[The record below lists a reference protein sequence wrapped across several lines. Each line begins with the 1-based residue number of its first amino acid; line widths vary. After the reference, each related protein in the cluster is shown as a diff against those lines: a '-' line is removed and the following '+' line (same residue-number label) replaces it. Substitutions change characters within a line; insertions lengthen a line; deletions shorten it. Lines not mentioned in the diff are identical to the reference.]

1 MSSCAYTNAVPNKTT
16 GRSKLICMTAIDGN
30 YAKHCQKVFI
40 DLLKF
45 YQSLGILVTKVVS
58 HLSWAHQRFIYL
70 GSGTVHGKCSWEWTT
85 IYL

>member
-1 MSSCAYTNAVPNKTT
+1 MNTYLNLVYSLFCIVPSTLIMNKFVSSCAYTNAVPNKTT

-58 HLSWAHQRFIYL
+58 HLS
-70 GSGTVHGKCSWEWTT
+70 
-85 IYL
+85 